1 MAKNK
6 VKTDAVNGVLV
17 EFTENK
23 NGVTIKKCCAS
34 CKHHEPH
41 DNEGPRRDCM
51 KHLVIVGDKVQPKV
65 VDKSDCCGDWAISD
79 AINSI
84 KLRP

>member
-1 MAKNK
+1 MKKKEEKAI
-6 VKTDAVNGVLV
+6 NGVIA

-34 CKHHEPH
+34 CKNHEPH
-41 DNEGPRRDCM
+41 DSESRNRKCT
-51 KHLVIVGDKVQPKV
+51 KHDKL
-65 VDKSDCCGDWAISD
+65 VDKSDYCGDWCISKQ
-79 AINSI
+79 INEI